1 MAEQLYGFSSFA
13 YCNDNPILFVDK
25 KGQFPET
32 LWDVANVI
40 LDAKSL
46 VSNIREG
53 KVGASIVDGVGLVA
67 DVAATLLPFIP
78 GGAGTAI
85 KGIRAADKA
94 VDALKAADVASDVAK
109 TADNVSDAIKDVE
122 IATDAAKGVGK
133 DAIKEL
139 HRPYIRKSTRKTLEN
154 AAERNAEGLF
164 LDANTSTPIEGP
176 YDLGHRYGFEYRTLK
191 KKAEAK
197 GLTQK
202 EFNDLLNDPSLY
214 QIENPHTNRSHKYE
228 KK

>member
-13 YCNDNPILFVDK
+13 YCNNNPILFVDK

-67 DVAATLLPFIP
+67 DVTAAFVPFIP

-85 KGIRAADKA
+85 KGIRAADET
-94 VDALKAADVASDVAK
+94 VDALKAIDVASDASK
-109 TADNVSDAIKDVE
+109 TIDKVS
-122 IATDAAKGVGK
+122 DAAKGV
-133 DAIKEL
+133 DAIDQASKATKRSLRESAEIGQEA
-139 HRPYIRKSTRKTLEN
+139 HR
-154 AAERNAEGLF
+154 
-164 LDANTSTPIEGP
+164 
-176 YDLGHRYGFEYRTLK
+176 
-191 KKAEAK
+191 
-197 GLTQK
+197 
-202 EFNDLLNDPSLY
+202 
-214 QIENPHTNRSHKYE
+214 QIEKEIVEQGGRNEVPYRIGKSDYGKMD
-228 KK
+228 